1 MHCAPDGFPPSGA
14 FFSAGLAE
22 LQGTLVASIGEP

>member
-1 MHCAPDGFPPSGA
+1 MHRAPDGFPPSGA

-22 LQGTLVASIGEP
+22 PQGTFVASTSEP